1 MYDVIVVGGG
11 ISALSLLSYL
21 PKHFK
26 VAVVMENNASSSVM
40 AQGGIASSLFEESI
54 ENHVQDTYIAGCN
67 YGDIDVIRKMI
78 GTGNRVVRDLI
89 NRGIEFDQKAG
100 RIDLGMEGAHAIPR
114 IFHMN
119 HDQTGKSVC
128 AFMHAHI
135 QPQVEVIYGRLTAL
149 HKDVYGKICGISVD
163 DRVFPGQFVVLATG
177 GYSGMFQP
185 ASNPSS
191 AGVYAQM
198 LALLSG
204 CTLRDL
210 EMVQFH
216 PTMLTIDNK
225 AICLVS
231 EAVRGAGGVLVN
243 EYGEPIMAKY
253 LQRDLSPR
261 HITSYEIFRRI
272 QIGERIYLDI
282 SNIHNFAQQF
292 PFINT
297 QCEQFGL
304 SERIPVAP
312 GAHYSMGGIAADV
325 NGATAVENLFVIGE
339 AACTGFHGANR
350 LASNSLLEGLA
361 MGKLLAQ
368 TLINETLNPP
378 GRIFSTVNIQYN
390 RDFDHV
396 SFMKYVGIVRDTE
409 NLNKYLNT
417 LNSNDNLTVFARL
430 VTECAINRTSTL
442 GAHVIKDK
450 DVADRDKTNIVKHI
464 NGGTIVEFNSLRTKV
479 T

>member
-21 PKHFK
+21 PKHYK

-40 AQGGIASSLFEESI
+40 AQGGIASSLFESSI
-54 ENHVQDTYIAGCN
+54 ESHVQDTYTAGCN
-67 YGDIDVIRKMI
+67 YGDTDVIRKMI
-78 GTGNRVVRDLI
+78 ETGNHVVRDLI
-89 NRGIEFDQKAG
+89 NRGIEFDQKSG
-100 RIDLGMEGAHAIPR
+100 LFDLGMEGAHAVPR

-119 HDQTGKSVC
+119 HDRTGQSLC
-128 AFMHAHI
+128 AFMRLQL
-135 QPQVEVIYGRLTAL
+135 QPQVEMIYGRLTAL
-149 HKDVYGKICGISVD
+149 HKDVYGKVCGISVND
-163 DRVFPGQFVVLATG
+163 KILPGQFVVLATG

-185 ASNPSS
+185 VSNPSVS
-191 AGVYAQM
+191 GVYAQM

-210 EMVQFH
+210 EMIQFH

-225 AICLVS
+225 AVCLVS

-243 EYGEPIMAKY
+243 EHGEAIMAKY

-261 HITSYEIFRRI
+261 HITSYEIFSRI
-272 QIGERIYLDI
+272 QNGERIYLDI
-282 SNIHNFAQQF
+282 SNIRNFAQQF
-292 PFINT
+292 PFIHE

-312 GAHYSMGGIAADV
+312 GAHYTMGGIAADV

-361 MGKLLAQ
+361 MGKLLGD
-368 TLINETLNPP
+368 TLINKTLTPP

-390 RDFDHV
+390 SDFDHE
-396 SFMKYVGIVRDTE
+396 SFMKYVGIVRDTDS
-409 NLNKYLNT
+409 LNKYLST
-417 LNSNDNLTVFARL
+417 LNSNDTLTAFARIIA
-430 VTECAINRTSTL
+430 ECAINRTSTL

-450 DVADRDKTNIVKHI
+450 DVSDINKTNIVKHI
-464 NGGTIVEFNSLRTKV
+464 NGGTTVEFNSFRTKV

>member
-1 MYDVIVVGGG
+1 MYDVIIVGGG
-11 ISALSLLSYL
+11 ISALSLLRYL
-21 PKHFK
+21 PKHYK

-40 AQGGIASSLFEESI
+40 AQGGIASSLFESSI
-54 ENHVQDTYIAGCN
+54 ESHVQDTYTAGCN

-78 GTGNRVVRDLI
+78 ETGNHVVRDLI
-89 NRGIEFDQKAG
+89 NRGIEFDQKSG
-100 RIDLGMEGAHAIPR
+100 LFDLGMEGAHAVPR

-119 HDQTGKSVC
+119 HDQTGQSLC
-128 AFMHAHI
+128 AFMRLQL
-135 QPQVEVIYGRLTAL
+135 QPQVEMIYGRLTAL
-149 HKDVYGKICGISVD
+149 HKDVYGKVCGISVD
-163 DRVFPGQFVVLATG
+163 DKILPGQFVVLATG

-185 ASNPSS
+185 ASNPSVS
-191 AGVYAQM
+191 GVYAQM

-210 EMVQFH
+210 EMIQFH

-243 EYGEPIMAKY
+243 EHGEAIMAKY

-261 HITSYEIFRRI
+261 HITSYEIFSRI
-272 QIGERIYLDI
+272 QNGERIYLDI
-282 SNIHNFAQQF
+282 SNIRNFAQQF
-292 PFINT
+292 PFIHA

-312 GAHYSMGGIAADV
+312 GAHYTMGGIAADV
-325 NGATAVENLFVIGE
+325 NGATAVDNLFVIGE

-361 MGKLLAQ
+361 MGKLLGD
-368 TLINETLNPP
+368 TLINKTLTPP

-390 RDFDHV
+390 SDFDHE
-396 SFMKYVGIVRDTE
+396 SFMKYVGIVRDTDS
-409 NLNKYLNT
+409 LNKYLST
-417 LNSNDNLTVFARL
+417 LNSNDTLTVFARL
-430 VTECAINRTSTL
+430 IAECAINRTSTL

-450 DVADRDKTNIVKHI
+450 DISDSDKTNIVKHL
-464 NGGTIVEFNSLRTKV
+464 NGGTTVEFNSLRTKV

>member
-26 VAVVMENNASSSVM
+26 VAVVMDSDASSSVM

-54 ENHVQDTYIAGCN
+54 ENHVQDTFIAGCN
-67 YGDIDVIRKMI
+67 YGDIDIIRKMI
-78 GTGNRVVRDLI
+78 ETGNQSVRDLI
-89 NRGIEFDQKAG
+89 NRGITFDQKSG
-100 RIDLGMEGAHAIPR
+100 LFDLGMEGAHAVPR

-119 HDQTGKSVC
+119 HDRTGQSLC
-128 AFMHAHI
+128 AFMRLQL

-163 DRVFPGQFVVLATG
+163 DRIFPGQFVVLATG

-191 AGVYAQM
+191 SGVYAQM

-210 EMVQFH
+210 EMIQFH

-243 EYGEPIMAKY
+243 EHGEPIMAKY

-261 HITSYEIFRRI
+261 HITSYEIFSRI
-272 QIGERIYLDI
+272 QNGERIYLDI
-282 SNIHNFAQQF
+282 SNIRNFAQQF
-292 PFINT
+292 PFIHT

-312 GAHYSMGGIAADV
+312 GAHYTMGGIAADV

-361 MGKLLAQ
+361 MGKLLGD
-368 TLINETLNPP
+368 TLINKTLIPP

-390 RDFDHV
+390 SDFDHE
-396 SFMKYVGIVRDTE
+396 SFIKYVGIVRDTDS
-409 NLNKYLNT
+409 LNKYLNT
-417 LNSNDNLTVFARL
+417 LNSKDTLTAFARL
-430 VTECAINRTSTL
+430 IAECAINRTSTL

-450 DVADRDKTNIVKHI
+450 DVSDINKTNIVKHI
-464 NGGTIVEFNSLRTKV
+464 NGGTTVEFNSLRTKV

>member
-1 MYDVIVVGGG
+1 MYDVIIVGGG

-26 VAVVMENNASSSVM
+26 VAVVMDSDTSSSVM
-40 AQGGIASSLFEESI
+40 AQGGIASSLFEDSI
-54 ENHVQDTYIAGCN
+54 ESHVQDTYIAGCK
-67 YGDIDVIRKMI
+67 YGDIDVIQKMI
-78 GTGNRVVRDLI
+78 ETGNHVVQDLSD
-89 NRGIEFDQKAG
+89 RGIMFDQKAG
-100 RIDLGMEGAHAIPR
+100 LIDLGMEGAHAVPR

-119 HDQTGKSVC
+119 HDQTGQSVC
-128 AFMHAHI
+128 AFMRTQI
-135 QPQVEVIYGRLTAL
+135 QPQVEVMYGHLTAL
-149 HKDVYGKICGISVD
+149 HKDEQGKVCGISVD
-163 DRVFPGQFVVLATG
+163 DRILPGQFVVLATG

-185 ASNPSS
+185 ASNPSVS
-191 AGVYAQM
+191 GVYAQM

-210 EMVQFH
+210 EMIQFH

-231 EAVRGAGGVLVN
+231 EAVRGAGGILVN
-243 EYGEPIMAKY
+243 EHGEAIMAKY

-261 HITSYEIFRRI
+261 HITSYEIFSRI
-272 QIGERIYLDI
+272 KNGERIYLDI

-292 PFINT
+292 PFIHA

-312 GAHYSMGGIAADV
+312 GAHYTMGGIEADV
-325 NGATAVENLFVIGE
+325 NGATGVENLFVIGE
-339 AACTGFHGANR
+339 AACSGFHGANR

-361 MGKLLAQ
+361 MGKLLGD
-368 TLINETLNPP
+368 TLINKTLIPP

-390 RDFDHV
+390 SDFDHE
-396 SFMKYVGIVRDTE
+396 SFMKYVGIVRDTDS
-409 NLNKYLNT
+409 LNKYLST
-417 LNSNDNLTVFARL
+417 LNSNDTLTAFARL

-442 GAHVIKDK
+442 GAHVIKEK
-450 DVADRDKTNIVKHI
+450 DVSHGDQTNIVKHI
-464 NGGTIVEFNSLRTKV
+464 NGGTTVEFNSLRTKV